1 MSSRR
6 EFITLLGGAAVAWP
20 LAARAQQPAMPVIG
34 LLDTGS
40 VDSNSRF
47 VRPFREGLGQVGYFE
62 GQNVAIEYRW
72 AEGQYDRLADLAADL
87 VQRKVTVIAIPS
99 STPAAVAA
107 KKVTTSIPIV
117 FGVGVDPVR
126 LGLVAS
132 LSRPGGNATGIN
144 FLIAELAAKR
154 LELLH
159 ELVPAASRVA
169 VLANPT
175 DQVRTLSNT
184 RDLEAAARAIGL
196 QIQVFSASTTDEV
209 DVAFAAI
216 LRERMHALFVIPDA
230 FFGTRRVQLATLA
243 ARHALPAAYPL
254 RHYVEVGGLMSYGTS
269 VADAHRH
276 VGIYTGRVLKGEKPA
291 DLPVTQPTKFE
302 LVINRSTA
310 KALDL
315 EVPPT
320 LLARA
325 DEVIE

>member
-1 MSSRR
+1 MRRR
-6 EFITLLGGAAVAWP
+6 EFLSLVGSATVASP
-20 LAARAQQPAMPVIG
+20 LAAHAQQPAMPVIG

-40 VDSNSRF
+40 VDSNTRF
-47 VRPFREGLGQVGYFE
+47 LRPFREGLGQVGYFE

-72 AEGQYDRLADLAADL
+72 AEGQYDRLPDLAADL

-99 STPAAVAA
+99 STPAALAA
-107 KKVTTSIPIV
+107 KNATTTIPIV
-117 FGVGVDPVR
+117 FGVGGDPVS
-126 LGLVAS
+126 LGLVTS
-132 LSRPGGNATGIN
+132 LGRPGGNATGIN
-144 FLIAELAAKR
+144 FLINELAAKR
-154 LELLH
+154 LEILH

-169 VLANPT
+169 VLANPA
-175 DQVRTLSNT
+175 QVLTSSNI
-184 RDLEAAARAIGL
+184 RDVEAAARAIGL
-196 QIQVFSASTTDEV
+196 QIQVFGATTTDEV

-216 LRERMHALFVIPDA
+216 LRERMHALFTIPDS
-230 FFGTRRVQLATLA
+230 FLGTRRVQLATLA
-243 ARHALPAAYPL
+243 ARHALPTAYPL
-254 RHYVEVGGLMSYGTS
+254 RDYVEAGGLMSYGTS
-269 VADAHRH
+269 LPDAQRH

-325 DEVIE
+325 DDVIE

>member
-1 MSSRR
+1 MKRR
-6 EFITLLGGAAVAWP
+6 EFISLLGGAAVAWP
-20 LAARAQQPAMPVIG
+20 VFGHAQQPAMPVIG

-40 VDSNSRF
+40 VDSNTRF
-47 VRPFREGLGQVGYFE
+47 LRPFWEGLGQVGYFE
-62 GQNVAIEYRW
+62 GKNVTIEYRW
-72 AEGQYDRLADLAADL
+72 AEGQYDRLPDLAADL

-107 KKVTTSIPIV
+107 KKATTTIPIV
-117 FGVGVDPVR
+117 FGVGGDPVR
-126 LGLVAS
+126 LGLITS
-132 LSRPGGNATGIN
+132 LGRPGGNATGIN
-144 FLIAELAAKR
+144 FLIGELGAKR

-175 DQVRTLSNT
+175 DQVRTPSNI
-184 RDLEAAARAIGL
+184 RDVEAAARAIGL
-196 QIQVFSASTTDEV
+196 QIHVFSASTTDEV

-230 FFGTRRVQLATLA
+230 FLGTRRVQLATLA
-243 ARHALPAAYPL
+243 ARHALPTAYPL
-254 RHYVEVGGLMSYGTS
+254 LYYVEAGGLMSYGTS
-269 VADAHRH
+269 LADAQRH

-310 KALDL
+310 KALGL
-315 EVPPT
+315 EIPPT

>member
-1 MSSRR
+1 MKRR
-6 EFITLLGGAAVAWP
+6 EFISLLGGAAVAWP
-20 LAARAQQPAMPVIG
+20 VFGHAQQPAMPVIG

-40 VDSNSRF
+40 VDSNTRF
-47 VRPFREGLGQVGYFE
+47 LRPFWEGLGQVGYFE
-62 GQNVAIEYRW
+62 GKNVTIEYRW

-107 KKVTTSIPIV
+107 KKATTTIPIV
-117 FGVGVDPVR
+117 FGVGGDPVR
-126 LGLVAS
+126 LGLITS
-132 LSRPGGNATGIN
+132 LGRPGGNATGIN
-144 FLIAELAAKR
+144 FLIGELGAKR

-175 DQVRTLSNT
+175 DQVRAASNI
-184 RDLEAAARAIGL
+184 RDVEAAARAIGL
-196 QIQVFSASTTDEV
+196 QIHVFSASTTDEV

-230 FFGTRRVQLATLA
+230 FLGTRRVQLATLA
-243 ARHALPAAYPL
+243 ARHVLPTAYPL
-254 RHYVEVGGLMSYGTS
+254 RDYVEAGGLMSYGTS
-269 VADAHRH
+269 LADAQRH

-291 DLPVTQPTKFE
+291 DLPVTLPTKFE

-315 EVPPT
+315 EVPAT